1 MRPVKLTS
9 NGSCQKCCSAPFALH
24 FKSTLVFSGG
34 RAPPH
39 KSPTSCQISN
49 QSLSGF
55 SDHFS
60 SLGIPAASP
69 GEKSAGGLEPEPAQ
83 RHSAPAG
90 VRPDW
95 GVIGLSRCPARFPM
109 WATAVWRPGGTIW
122 KQRDVLQR
130 RRSIQWGADPEKR
143 RNKAGQGTSLH
154 L

>member
-1 MRPVKLTS
+1 MLLS
-9 NGSCQKCCSAPFALH
+9 SFCSPFQINWYSL
-24 FKSTLVFSGG
+24 GG
-34 RAPPH
+34 GGGTTP
-39 KSPTSCQISN
+39 CQISN

-95 GVIGLSRCPARFPM
+95 GVIGLSRRLVRFPM

-130 RRSIQWGADPEKR
+130 RRSIQWGADPEKWQ
-143 RNKAGQGTSLH
+143 NKAGEGTLLH
-154 L
+154 SEKVCWVENPT